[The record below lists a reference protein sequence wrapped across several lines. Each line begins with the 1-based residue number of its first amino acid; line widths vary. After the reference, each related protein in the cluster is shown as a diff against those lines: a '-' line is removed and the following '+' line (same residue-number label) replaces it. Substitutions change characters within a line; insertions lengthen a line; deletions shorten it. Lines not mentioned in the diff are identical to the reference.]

1 MSHIVIIETQ
11 VRDPDALRL
20 ACRRNALEAPVF
32 GTTKLFNAEV
42 TGYLVSLPRW
52 RYPVACNTNTGEVLF
67 DNYGGSWGEQAHLD
81 RLMQSYAIEK
91 SVMEARKQG
100 HSVTEQLLAD
110 GSIKLT
116 VQVGGAS

>member
-1 MSHIVIIETQ
+1 MSHVVTIETQ
-11 VRDPDALRL
+11 VRDPEALRL
-20 ACRRNALEAPVF
+20 ACRRNSLEAPIH

-42 TGYLVSLPRW
+42 TGYLISLPRW
-52 RYPVACNTNTGEVLF
+52 RYRVACNTDTGEVLF

-91 SVMEARKQG
+91 TKIESRKQG
-100 HSVTEQLLAD
+100 HSVTEQSLAD

-116 VQVGGAS
+116 VHVGSTS